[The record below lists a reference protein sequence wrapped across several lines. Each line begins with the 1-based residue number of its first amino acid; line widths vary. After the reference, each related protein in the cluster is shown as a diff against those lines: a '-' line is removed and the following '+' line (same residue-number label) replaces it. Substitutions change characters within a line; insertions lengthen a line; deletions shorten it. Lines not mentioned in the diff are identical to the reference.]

1 MNVHRS
7 IACAFLDPL
16 FLRRSH
22 HNAQARD
29 NVTTFVFAPPP
40 CISKGVRG
48 LHRFTTSFVMGG
60 WVGLSRVN
68 MQSNRT
74 VESPIDGTSSSIK
87 SGDDM
92 VPRANAASLERL
104 EKRLLDYVSE
114 GGGGGGGI
122 YLDYARSWVK
132 GVVGATLQQVVTHQ
146 VGGKDGEEADRE
158 GEDETELTL
167 PGRVYYIK
175 PRKLHGGA
183 TIKEVRATDKW
194 GAPGPGKRSMFGSHL
209 LFAYAHM

>member
-1 MNVHRS
+1 
-7 IACAFLDPL
+7 
-16 FLRRSH
+16 
-22 HNAQARD
+22 
-29 NVTTFVFAPPP
+29 
-40 CISKGVRG
+40 
-48 LHRFTTSFVMGG
+48 
-60 WVGLSRVN
+60 
-68 MQSNRT
+68 
-74 VESPIDGTSSSIK
+74 
-87 SGDDM
+87 M

-146 VGGKDGEEADRE
+146 VGGKDGDPEAEDGE

-183 TIKEVRATDKW
+183 TIKEVRARQV
-194 GAPGPGKRSMFGSHL
+194 GGPGTWEGNDRCLGSHL
-209 LFAYAHM
+209 LFAHACTHATQRHRCCGAACARTFCGRCTTSWSPRACSSITPWTSTSACWRACLFSDESEGMNI